1 MIYSLIILAVLALL
15 YIIMT
20 FNNLVVLRNRTKE
33 AWSDIEVQ
41 MKRRYDLIPNLV
53 EVVKAY
59 AAHES
64 STLENVVK
72 ARNQAIQNNSP
83 GMSIEQ
89 IAESENALTGNLQ
102 KLFALREDY
111 PDLKANDNFLKL
123 QEELTDTEDKM
134 QASRRFYNGN
144 VMKINTKVEQFPS
157 NIIAGIF
164 GFRAAEFFKLDE
176 SEQDA
181 RKAVKIEFN

>member
-1 MIYSLIILAVLALL
+1 MTTALIIIAVLLLL
-15 YIIMT
+15 YIIVT
-20 FNNLVVLRNRTKE
+20 FNGLVVLRNRTKE

-53 EVVKAY
+53 AVVKAY
-59 AAHES
+59 AAHEAV
-64 STLENVVK
+64 TLENVVK
-72 ARNQAIQNNSP
+72 ARNMAMENNAP
-83 GMSIEQ
+83 GMSISR
-89 IAESENALTGNLQ
+89 IAETENVLTGNLQ

-123 QEELTDTEDKM
+123 QDELTDTEDKM

-144 VMKINTKVEQFPS
+144 VMKMNTKVEQFPS

-164 GFRAAEFFKLDE
+164 GFQGAEFFKLDE

-181 RKAVKIEFN
+181 RKAVKIDFS